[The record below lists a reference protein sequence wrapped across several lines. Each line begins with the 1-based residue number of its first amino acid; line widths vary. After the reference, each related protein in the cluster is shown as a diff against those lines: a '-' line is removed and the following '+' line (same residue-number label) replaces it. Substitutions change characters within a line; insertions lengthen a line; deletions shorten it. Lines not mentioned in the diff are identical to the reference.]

1 MISTDCISRII
12 PDFLMESDHF
22 FLLVTDVEG
31 KVMRFNKGFEHINSN
46 PMGLQFADFL
56 STDSEEEFN
65 YSLDLMLSTPKIR
78 RHLMLEHPTLHN
90 GGFSQ
95 IWWEFSVLTTPDM
108 DISGIFGIGVGMN
121 FLDQDMPWDNLV
133 DVLGLGEVILD
144 SQFRIKSWDQK
155 ILDWFDPQKDHWSD
169 SHLLDI
175 FSFQDYTGLPVVLSQ
190 IAQGDRPR
198 CFSLHFT
205 KGEKAEF
212 GALFTIS
219 QKGYHLFLMPKPST
233 SIRQPEK
240 PMISG
245 SIMKLLHGAVF
256 VLNKSGILLQQNDAA
271 RKLGISWKGES
282 FHEGY
287 FLNFPST
294 SSDFS
299 KLSQAIQEGQYGL
312 SSEFELS
319 HFNQAKEFECLKV
332 VVKPIPDEFSSQG
345 GILIQLWNITS
356 QRSELEKFNLEKERI
371 KDLASIPSHIL
382 RGPLSSILGILEL
395 LDHSQLDLEN
405 QKLFK
410 HLKPLAK
417 ELDHAIRQHSKKM
430 STFS

>member
-1 MISTDCISRII
+1 
-12 PDFLMESDHF
+12 
-22 FLLVTDVEG
+22 
-31 KVMRFNKGFEHINSN
+31 
-46 PMGLQFADFL
+46 
-56 STDSEEEFN
+56 
-65 YSLDLMLSTPKIR
+65 
-78 RHLMLEHPTLHN
+78 
-90 GGFSQ
+90 
-95 IWWEFSVLTTPDM
+95 M

-144 SQFRIKSWDQK
+144 YQFKIKSWDQK
-155 ILDWFDPQKDHWSD
+155 ILGWFDPQKDHWMD

-175 FSFQDYTGLPVVLSQ
+175 FSFQDYIGLPEVLSQ
-190 IAQGDRPR
+190 ITQGDRPR
-198 CFSLHFT
+198 CFSLHLT

-219 QKGYHLFLMPKPST
+219 QKGYHLFLMPKPSPT
-233 SIRQPEK
+233 IRQPEK
-240 PMISG
+240 PLISG
-245 SIMKLLHGAVF
+245 AIMKLLTGAVF
-256 VLNKSGILLQQNDAA
+256 VLNKSGILLQQNEAA
-271 RKLGISWKGES
+271 RKLGVSWKGES
-282 FHEGY
+282 YSEGY
-287 FLNFPST
+287 FLNFPNS

-299 KLSQAIQEGQYGL
+299 RLGQAIQEGQYGL

-319 HFNQAKEFECLKV
+319 HFNPNKKFESWKV
-332 VVKPIPDEFSSQG
+332 IVKPMPEEFSSQG

-356 QRSELEKFNLEKERI
+356 QRSELEKICLEKERI

-395 LDHSQLDLEN
+395 LDPSHLDLEN

-410 HLKPLAK
+410 HLKPLAN

-430 STFS
+430 STFN